1 MTRRLLIRGGRLI
14 DPGQEMDTF
23 GNLLIENGTILRI
36 DAETDSPIG
45 SDVLDAEGLVV
56 CPGFIDLHCH
66 LREPGQEE
74 KETIASGTR
83 AAARGGF
90 TTVCCMPNTLPPLD
104 SRDAIE
110 RLMARAAEDAVVRVL
125 PVACVTRGRNGEKLV
140 DMAALADAGA
150 IGFSDDGDPVTAVSL
165 MRRALELSV
174 ALERPVI
181 DHCEDKTLTAG
192 GVINAGAA
200 AETLGVIGMPAYAEE
215 LLVARDLE
223 LARST
228 GGWLHVA
235 HASTE
240 SAVELVRLAKQK
252 GVVVTA
258 EVTPHH
264 LTLTEEEVIVSQ
276 ANAKVNPPLRTGK
289 DIRALVDGLRDG
301 TIDAIATDHA
311 PHTEAEKQR
320 GLADAPFGLSVF
332 ETAFGS
338 VMSLVHAGHLPL
350 AVLIERLTAGPAR
363 ILGGRGGRLG
373 TLAAGGVADITI
385 VDTDREWLVDPAE
398 FASKGKNT
406 PLAGRTLKGRVVA
419 TLARGKLVHSDDSIS
434 VTAAV
439 ARAGG

>member
-1 MTRRLLIRGGRLI
+1 MTQRLLIRGGRLI
-14 DPGQEMDTF
+14 DPGQKLDTVGSLF
-23 GNLLIENGTILRI
+23 VEDGRI
-36 DAETDSPIG
+36 SRLAEAEPDSPG
-45 SDVLDAEGLVV
+45 DCDVLDAEGLVV

-74 KETIASGTR
+74 KETSATGTR

-104 SRDAIE
+104 SREVVD
-110 RLMARAAEDAVVRVL
+110 RLMARVARDAVVRVL

-140 DMAALADAGA
+140 DMASLVDAGVV
-150 IGFSDDGDPVTAVSL
+150 GFSDDGDPVTVVGV

-174 ALERPVI
+174 ELGRPVI

-200 AETLGVIGMPAYAEE
+200 AETLGVVGMPAHAEE

-223 LARST
+223 LAKAT

-235 HASTE
+235 HVSTE
-240 SAVELVRLAKQK
+240 SAVELVRLAKVK
-252 GVVVTA
+252 GLAVTA

-264 LTLTEEEVIVSQ
+264 LTLTEEEVILSQ

-289 DIRALVDGLRDG
+289 DVRALVDGLRDG

-320 GLADAPFGLSVF
+320 GLADAPFGFSVL

-338 VMSLVHAGHLPL
+338 AMSLVHAGHLPL
-350 AVLIERLTAGPAR
+350 AVLIERLTTGPAR
-363 ILGGRGGRLG
+363 ILGENGTGLG
-373 TLAAGGVADITI
+373 TLAVGSVADITI
-385 VDTDREWLVDPAE
+385 IDTEREWLVDPAE

-406 PLAGRTLKGRVVA
+406 PLSGRTLKGRVVA
-419 TLARGKLVHSDDSIS
+419 TLAGGKLVHSDDS
-434 VTAAV
+434 
-439 ARAGG
+439 

>member
-14 DPGQEMDTF
+14 DPGQKLDIV
-23 GNLLIENGTILRI
+23 GSLLVEDGIVLRLG
-36 DAETDSPIG
+36 AEVDPPAG
-45 SDVLDAEGLVV
+45 CDVLDAEGLVV

-74 KETIASGTR
+74 KETIATGTL

-104 SRDAIE
+104 SREVID
-110 RLMARAAEDAVVRVL
+110 RLMARVAEDAIVRVL
-125 PVACVTRGRNGEKLV
+125 PVACVTRGRNGDRLV
-140 DMAALADAGA
+140 DMAALADAGV
-150 IGFSDDGDPVTAVSL
+150 IGFSDDGNPVTAVGL
-165 MRRALELSV
+165 MRRALELTV
-174 ALERPVI
+174 ELGRPVI

-200 AETLGVIGMPAYAEE
+200 AETLGVPGMPAYAEE

-223 LARST
+223 LAKDT

-235 HASTE
+235 HVSTE
-240 SAVELVRLAKQK
+240 SAVELVRLAKVK
-252 GVVVTA
+252 GLAVTA

-289 DIRALVDGLRDG
+289 DVRALVDGLRDG
-301 TIDAIATDHA
+301 TIDAVATDHA

-338 VMSLVHAGHLPL
+338 SCGLVHAGHLPL
-350 AVLIERLTAGPAR
+350 SVLIERLTAGPAR

-373 TLAAGGVADITI
+373 TLTVGSVADITI
-385 VDTDREWLVDPAE
+385 IDTDREWIVDTAE
-398 FASKGKNT
+398 FASKGKST
-406 PLAGRTLKGRVVA
+406 PLSGRTLKGRVVA
-419 TLARGKLVHSDDSIS
+419 TLVRGKLVHSDDSVS
-434 VTAAV
+434 VAV
-439 ARAGG
+439 G

>member
-14 DPGQEMDTF
+14 DPGQKLDTV
-23 GNLLIENGTILRI
+23 GSLLVEDGIVLRLG
-36 DAETDSPIG
+36 AEVGPSADC
-45 SDVLDAEGLVV
+45 DVLDAEGLVV

-74 KETIASGTR
+74 KETIATGTR

-104 SRDAIE
+104 SREVID
-110 RLMARAAEDAVVRVL
+110 RLMARVAEDAIVRVL
-125 PVACVTRGRNGEKLV
+125 PVACVTLGRNGDRLV
-140 DMAALADAGA
+140 DMAALAGAGVV
-150 IGFSDDGDPVTAVSL
+150 GFSDDGDPVTAVGL

-174 ALERPVI
+174 GLGRPVI

-200 AETLGVIGMPAYAEE
+200 AETLGVPGMPAYAEE

-223 LARST
+223 LAKAT

-235 HASTE
+235 HVSTE
-240 SAVELVRLAKQK
+240 SAVELVRLAKVK
-252 GVVVTA
+252 GLAVTA

-264 LTLTEEEVIVSQ
+264 LTLTEEEVIVSR

-289 DIRALVDGLRDG
+289 DVRALVDGLRDG

-311 PHTEAEKQR
+311 PHTEAEKRR
-320 GLADAPFGLSVF
+320 GLVDAPFGLSVL

-338 VMSLVHAGHLPL
+338 VMSLVHAGQLPL
-350 AVLIERLTAGPAR
+350 SALIERLTAGPAR
-363 ILGGRGGRLG
+363 ILGGRGGQLG
-373 TLAAGGVADITI
+373 TLAVGGVADITI
-385 VDTDREWLVDPAE
+385 IDTDREWLVDPAE
-398 FASKGKNT
+398 FASKGKST
-406 PLAGRTLKGRVVA
+406 PLSGRTLKGRVVA
-419 TLARGKLVHSDDSIS
+419 TLAQGKLVHSDDSIS
-434 VTAAV
+434 VAA
-439 ARAGG
+439 AA

>member
-1 MTRRLLIRGGRLI
+1 MTKRLLIRGGRLI
-14 DPGQEMDTF
+14 DPGRKLDTV
-23 GNLLIENGTILRI
+23 GSLLVEDGIVLRLGAEA
-36 DAETDSPIG
+36 DAAAG
-45 SDVLDAEGLVV
+45 CDVLDAEGLVV

-74 KETIASGTR
+74 KETIATGTL

-104 SRDAIE
+104 SREVID
-110 RLMARAAEDAVVRVL
+110 RLMARVAEDAIVRVL
-125 PVACVTRGRNGEKLV
+125 PVACVTRGRNGDRLV
-140 DMAALADAGA
+140 DMAALADAGV
-150 IGFSDDGDPVTAVSL
+150 IGFSDDGNPVTAVGL
-165 MRRALELSV
+165 MRRALELTV
-174 ALERPVI
+174 ELGRPVI

-200 AETLGVIGMPAYAEE
+200 AETLGVTGMPAYAEE

-223 LARST
+223 LVKAT

-235 HASTE
+235 HVSTE
-240 SAVELVRLAKQK
+240 SAVELVRLAKVK
-252 GVVVTA
+252 GLAVTA

-289 DIRALVDGLRDG
+289 DVRALADGLRDG
-301 TIDAIATDHA
+301 TIDAVATDHA

-338 VMSLVHAGHLPL
+338 ANSLVQAGHLPL
-350 AVLIERLTAGPAR
+350 SVLIERLTAGPAR

-373 TLAAGGVADITI
+373 TLAVGSVADITI
-385 VDTDREWLVDPAE
+385 IDTDREWIVDTAE
-398 FASKGKNT
+398 FASKGKST
-406 PLAGRTLKGRVVA
+406 PLSGRTLKGRVVA
-419 TLARGKLVHSDDSIS
+419 TLAGGKLVHSDDSVSIA
-434 VTAAV
+434 AAV
-439 ARAGG
+439 